1 MGGTIMSNYYRAM
14 NEDFG
19 DNTEKVSLID
29 QINQYCYEHYEDG
42 GDIVVETMDD
52 EEKLARFETLGDLKE
67 YIEVQQE
74 HREEIQAT
82 VW

>member
-1 MGGTIMSNYYRAM
+1 MSNYYRAM

-74 HREEIQAT
+74 HREEIRAT
-82 VW
+82 AW